1 MDHLSER
8 SISLRGS
15 ILHKGQNIGLA
26 RIRINQKSVSN
37 FIGDDVGIFFI
48 VFFKIISTILFITYE
63 LIVVSHLGKS
73 FNTTI
78 INKLA
83 VIIEILFLSK

>member
-1 MDHLSER
+1 MDHLFER

-15 ILHKGQNIGLA
+15 ILYKVQNIGLA
-26 RIRINQKSVSN
+26 RIRIIQKSVNN
-37 FIGDDVGIFFI
+37 FIGDDVSIFLI
-48 VFFKIISTILFITYE
+48 VCFKNISTILFITYE
-63 LIVVSHLGKS
+63 LIVVAQLGKS

-83 VIIEILFLSK
+83 VIIEIVFLSK